1 MYIRIYLN
9 FQILRDLFLKIFNF
23 KYKLK
28 KEFIDQILLLELEI
42 YFDQ

>member
-9 FQILRDLFLKIFNF
+9 CQILRDLFLKIFNF

-28 KEFIDQILLLELEI
+28 KEFIDKILLLKLEI
-42 YFDQ
+42 YFD